1 MIVFSSGMNNNGC
14 QNKHYP
20 FEKTSSVVN
29 QFLGIFSCSLVQ
41 RISKLVSQ
49 LMIRPHKLH
58 KCLMKGFQGYRVKRH
73 VWFSKFFK
81 HDQPSID
88 HRSYTHNLSSCE
100 IKPERKKG
108 MGRTRANIFFGLS
121 ERPKYRHRT
130 IFWSNFKIPRHYC
143 SLFYLRTYFKEPD
156 VYRNKLTQV
165 AGYFAR

>member
-58 KCLMKGFQGYRVKRH
+58 KCLMKRFQGYRVKRH

-100 IKPERKKG
+100 IKERKAWVALE
-108 MGRTRANIFFGLS
+108 RIFFLVC
-121 ERPKYRHRT
+121 PKDPNIGTDQFFGATSKYPAT
-130 IFWSNFKIPRHYC
+130 IVPYSTCAHILKNQTCTGI
-143 SLFYLRTYFKEPD
+143 
-156 VYRNKLTQV
+156 N
-165 AGYFAR
+165 